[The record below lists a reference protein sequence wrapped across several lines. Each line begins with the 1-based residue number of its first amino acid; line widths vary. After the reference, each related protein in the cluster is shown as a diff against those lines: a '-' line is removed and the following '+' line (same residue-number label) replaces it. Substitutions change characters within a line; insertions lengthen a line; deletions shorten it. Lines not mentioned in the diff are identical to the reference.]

1 MQEFDQIQSLWQSHS
16 VEVKISSDEM
26 LSQAKKEVAGI
37 RTRSLLNIAG
47 MGLSFA
53 AIAALLVFFEF
64 DAGIAPQAGLTI
76 ILIAIAISTF
86 VLYKDHKIISRSD
99 FTQHPNAFLT
109 QLKKYQLNKFTI
121 YNKLYWFYTVAL
133 SLGSIFYFYEMLEHL
148 TIWVQIGITAFTIF
162 WMALCATILRR
173 SYLKREK
180 ERLDLLIEKFER
192 ISKQFN
198 EQQ

>member
-1 MQEFDQIQSLWQSHS
+1 
-16 VEVKISSDEM
+16 M

-47 MGLSFA
+47 MVLSFA
-53 AIAALLVFFEF
+53 AIAALLILFQFNSWATPV
-64 DAGIAPQAGLTI
+64 GLSI
-76 ILIAIAISTF
+76 ILVSIAISTF
-86 VLYKDHKIISRSD
+86 VLYKDYTIISRND

-121 YNKLYWFYTVAL
+121 YNKLYWFYAVGL
-133 SLGSIFYFYEMLEHL
+133 SLGFLFYFYEMLDNL
-148 TIWVQIGITAFTIF
+148 SLWIQIGITTFTIF
-162 WMALCATILRR
+162 WMALCATILRK

-180 ERLDLLIEKFER
+180 ERIDLLIEKFER
-192 ISKQFN
+192 ISKQFE